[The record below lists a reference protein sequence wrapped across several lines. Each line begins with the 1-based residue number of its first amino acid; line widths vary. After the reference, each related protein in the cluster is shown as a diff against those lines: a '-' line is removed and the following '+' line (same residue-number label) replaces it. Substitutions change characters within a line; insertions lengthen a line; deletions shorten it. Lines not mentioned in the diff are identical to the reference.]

1 MAAFPVDPG
10 SASRPRGL
18 DDPASVIRALA
29 NYHGSS
35 EPRSGSLMLV
45 SQTGRRATTDGY
57 GYAFLA
63 RVEEHE
69 ELVRRLRR
77 LEPRERL
84 LLLLWYAEGWAVTDI
99 AARLQISRVHCY
111 RLRDRAL
118 DQLTSPVEAP
128 PRLASAPDPREQLM

>member
-1 MAAFPVDPG
+1 MAASPVDPG
-10 SASRPRGL
+10 SERRPRAL
-18 DDPASVIRALA
+18 TDPGSVIRALA
-29 NYHGSS
+29 NYHGSF

-84 LLLLWYAEGWAVTDI
+84 LLLLWYSEGWAVTDI

-118 DQLTSPVEAP
+118 DRLTQQDETA
-128 PRLASAPDPREQLM
+128 PRLAPAPDPR